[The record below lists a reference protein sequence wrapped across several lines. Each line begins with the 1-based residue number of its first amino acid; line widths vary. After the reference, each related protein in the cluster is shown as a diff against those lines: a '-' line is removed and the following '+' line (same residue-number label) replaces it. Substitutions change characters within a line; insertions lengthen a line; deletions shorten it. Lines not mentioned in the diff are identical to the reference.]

1 MDLLTA
7 IENDDTSLVRSLI
20 QSIDVKETEETFLIF
35 AIIKGNIDIVRLL
48 IEAGADI
55 NKKDRNGA
63 SSFIYAVIKGN
74 IVIVRLL
81 IEAGA
86 DTNIYDGDGMTP
98 LMIAAE
104 NNDIPLVRLLIQ
116 NGADINKQDPEG
128 LTVLDYCDSTE
139 MYDYLSNKTKK
150 TLPEVM
156 PMVMPMVTSR
166 SYSGECGVCLEP
178 IIGKGCRVN
187 CGPGHVFHCDC
198 INEWV
203 NTRKVSLNTTDSDN
217 IIDTVRNPRTGEMEP
232 MYASHEILSSR
243 YNDTCPLC
251 RAKITEMYYVNI
263 PEGFTTG
270 FGKKRNG
277 ELKYLYS
284 FLNK

>member
-1 MDLLTA
+1 M
-7 IENDDTSLVRSLI
+7 
-20 QSIDVKETEETFLIF
+20 
-35 AIIKGNIDIVRLL
+35 L

-74 IVIVRLL
+74 INIINLL
-81 IEAGA
+81 IQNGA

-104 NNDIPLVRLLIQ
+104 NNDIPLVHLLIQ

-128 LTVLDYCDSTE
+128 LTVLDYCVSTE

-150 TLPEVM
+150 TLLVDPPDPV
-156 PMVMPMVTSR
+156 PAVTSR

-187 CGPGHVFHCDC
+187 CGSGHIFHCDC
-198 INEWV
+198 INEWM

-217 IIDTVRNPRTGEMEP
+217 IIDYVRNPRTGEMEP
-232 MYASHEILSSR
+232 MYASQEILSSK

-251 RAKITEMYYVNI
+251 RAKITEMYKIDI
-263 PEGFTTG
+263 PKEVS
-270 FGKKRNG
+270 FGKKRNN
-277 ELKYLYS
+277 ELKYLRS
-284 FLNK
+284 FLISVK